1 MLFFNLNE
9 NIFFR
14 VSQVCKHI
22 AGFLF
27 KIEAGGN
34 DSIACTSK
42 LCTWIVPSNKQKI
55 SSTTVN
61 KMEFKK
67 AVYRRESKIV

>member
-14 VSQVCKHI
+14 LSQVCKHI
-22 AGFLF
+22 AGILF
-27 KIEAGGN
+27 KLEAGVN

-55 SSTTVN
+55 SPTTVN
-61 KMEFKK
+61 KMEFKI
-67 AVYRRESKIV
+67 AVYGCESKIV

>member
-14 VSQVCKHI
+14 LSQVYKHI
-22 AGFLF
+22 AGLLF
-27 KIEAGGN
+27 KIEAGVN

-42 LCTWIVPSNKQKI
+42 LCTWIVPSNNQKI
-55 SSTTVN
+55 SQPTVN
-61 KMEFKK
+61 KMEFEKT
-67 AVYRRESKIV
+67 VYGRESKII